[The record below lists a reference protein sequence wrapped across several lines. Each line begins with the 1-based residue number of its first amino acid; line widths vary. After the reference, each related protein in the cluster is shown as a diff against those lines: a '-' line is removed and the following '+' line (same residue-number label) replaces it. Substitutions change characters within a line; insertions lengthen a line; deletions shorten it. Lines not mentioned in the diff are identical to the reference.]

1 MGEDVIRK
9 FLLGAVFIL
18 YFTFDASSKMLNVH
32 DFVLDNGLK
41 VVVVSNHKAPVG
53 LVKLYYKAGS
63 INDPNGKGGI
73 AHLLEHMMFRG
84 TKKVRGQEFNT
95 ITEENGAD
103 NNAYTTYLHTG
114 YYEFSDISK
123 LELMLAL
130 EADRMENLKLSEEV
144 FLKERAIVLEERM
157 QRFETNPIT
166 KFYETLNK
174 RFWDKHLFARPVSG
188 EAHEIKG
195 LKLCDARN
203 FYDKYYTPSNAILVI
218 VGDIGVDEAR
228 LLVDKYFGE
237 IKKGDIVEAEIKRD
251 KLNAEEIDLEVD
263 LDGIN
268 QQRFVAYWHLD
279 AKKFSKKEILALEFL
294 VEFLSG
300 DDTAYLTN
308 KFVYEDKKFLS
319 FAVSIDYNEEYGGKI
334 AFYIVP
340 ANNELKSK
348 EIKRIIKDGVVEG
361 VNNIS
366 QEDVLKIRNETLS
379 NTIYMLE
386 NPTSIA
392 GYVGMMM
399 LDGYSVDEIMNYDEI
414 IKDISKEDIIDVF
427 NKINSMN
434 KREIYALVRA
444 NKI

>member
-18 YFTFDASSKMLNVH
+18 YFTFDASSKVLNVH
-32 DFVLDNGLK
+32 DFVLENGLK

-157 QRFETNPIT
+157 QRFETNPTT
-166 KFYETLNK
+166 KFFESLNK
-174 RFWDKHLFARPVSG
+174 FFWQKHPFSRPVSG
-188 EAHEIKG
+188 EIEEIKN
-195 LKLCDARN
+195 LKLEDARE
-203 FYDKYYTPSNAILVI
+203 FYEKYYNPSNAVLVI
-218 VGDIGVDEAR
+218 VGDVTVEEAKK
-228 LLVDKYFGE
+228 LVGKYFAKIGNSKN
-237 IKKGDIVEAEIKRD
+237 IKNDTYQYVLD
-251 KLNAEEIDLEVD
+251 KNKSDLVMKIDGVL
-263 LDGIN
+263 
-268 QQRFVAYWHLD
+268 QPRFVGYWHLD
-279 AKKFSKKEILALEFL
+279 SKMFSKKEILALEFL
-294 VEFLSG
+294 MEFLFG
-300 DDTAYLTN
+300 DDTSYMIDKL
-308 KFVYEDKKFLS
+308 VYKDKKYLS
-319 FAVSIDYNEEYGGKI
+319 VDGGVDYDEKHGGKI
-334 AFYIVP
+334 SFYIVP
-340 ANNELKSK
+340 KDSSLSIN
-348 EIKRIIKDGVVEG
+348 EIKNDLNENLREGIDKICNQDVERIK
-361 VNNIS
+361 
-366 QEDVLKIRNETLS
+366 NETLS
-379 NTIYMLE
+379 NVVYMLE

-392 GYVGMMM
+392 GFVGGLI
-399 LDGYSVDEIMNYDEI
+399 LDGFNVDAVENYDEM
-414 IKDISKEDIIDVF
+414 IKSISKEDIISVWKKVDNLDKKEVYGM
-427 NKINSMN
+427 I
-434 KREIYALVRA
+434 EI
-444 NKI
+444 

>member
-18 YFTFDASSKMLNVH
+18 YFTFDASSKVLNVH
-32 DFVLDNGLK
+32 DFVLEKGLK

-157 QRFETNPIT
+157 QRFETNPTT
-166 KFYETLNK
+166 KFFESLNK
-174 RFWDKHLFARPVSG
+174 FFWQKHPFSRPVSG
-188 EAHEIKG
+188 EIEEIKN
-195 LKLCDARN
+195 LKLEDARE
-203 FYDKYYTPSNAILVI
+203 FYEKYYNPSNAVLVI
-218 VGDIGVDEAR
+218 VGDVTVEEAKK
-228 LLVDKYFGE
+228 LVGKYFAKIGNSKN
-237 IKKGDIVEAEIKRD
+237 IKNDTYQYVLD
-251 KLNAEEIDLEVD
+251 KNKSDLVMKIDGVL
-263 LDGIN
+263 
-268 QQRFVAYWHLD
+268 QPRFVGYWHLD
-279 AKKFSKKEILALEFL
+279 SKMFSKKEILALEFL
-294 VEFLSG
+294 MEFLFG
-300 DDTAYLTN
+300 DDTSYMIDKL
-308 KFVYEDKKFLS
+308 VYKDKKYLS
-319 FAVSIDYNEEYGGKI
+319 VDGGVDYDEKHGGKI
-334 AFYIVP
+334 SFYIVP
-340 ANNELKSK
+340 KDSSLSIN
-348 EIKRIIKDGVVEG
+348 EIKNDLNENLREGIDKICNQDVERIK
-361 VNNIS
+361 
-366 QEDVLKIRNETLS
+366 NETLS
-379 NTIYMLE
+379 NVVYMLE

-392 GYVGMMM
+392 GFVGGLI
-399 LDGYSVDEIMNYDEI
+399 LDGFNVDAVENYDEM
-414 IKDISKEDIIDVF
+414 IKSISKEDIISVWKKVDNLDKKEVYGM
-427 NKINSMN
+427 I
-434 KREIYALVRA
+434 EI
-444 NKI
+444 